1 MTGQQRAPQFLMV
14 VDLSVEQQNMFIIH
28 KGLVTI
34 GGQVEQAQ
42 PVVDETNMLIP
53 KVACMIGAA
62 MNDGL
67 RKALQE
73 PVIYMLRIGNAC
85 KTTHGIGII

>member
-1 MTGQQRAPQFLMV
+1 
-14 VDLSVEQQNMFIIH
+14 
-28 KGLVTI
+28 
-34 GGQVEQAQ
+34 
-42 PVVDETNMLIP
+42 VDETNMLIP